1 MNSLWDKSTTL
12 KCYRIGIYNDIL
24 TIKYYTFVNA
34 YEMSVHREMNNRM
47 RYMEEIHF
55 HSTHALHIP
64 VKMKRNDYYPQN
76 ASKVKCI
83 KISPLLQLCGN
94 SDGSRVFVAPQLIVC
109 FKNVE
114 SNDLC

>member
-1 MNSLWDKSTTL
+1 MYLH
-12 KCYRIGIYNDIL
+12 
-24 TIKYYTFVNA
+24 A
-34 YEMSVHREMNNRM
+34 YDMSVHREMNNRM

-64 VKMKRNDYYPQN
+64 VRMKRNDYYPQN
-76 ASKVKCI
+76 ASRVKCI

>member
-1 MNSLWDKSTTL
+1 
-12 KCYRIGIYNDIL
+12 
-24 TIKYYTFVNA
+24 
-34 YEMSVHREMNNRM
+34 MSVHREMNNRM

-83 KISPLLQLCGN
+83 KISPLLQLWREPLSIGLWIY
-94 SDGSRVFVAPQLIVC
+94 SILFSYLSRRQMVAVP
-109 FKNVE
+109 
-114 SNDLC
+114 SW

>member
-1 MNSLWDKSTTL
+1 
-12 KCYRIGIYNDIL
+12 
-24 TIKYYTFVNA
+24 
-34 YEMSVHREMNNRM
+34 MSVHREMNNRM
-47 RYMEEIHF
+47 RYMEE
-55 HSTHALHIP
+55 THTLVHCIVHIP
-64 VKMKRNDYYPQN
+64 VRMKRNDYYPQN